1 MTIFLKKKF
10 PKSTGQEIFNLG
22 YIHHQMQSL
31 GVNLQPK
38 DLVATLTQFTV
49 ESVALAMK
57 KISNTVSFEW
67 YVSGGGLYNTMIM
80 EGLRAYFPNS
90 PQRNFDELGIPSD
103 AKEAALIA
111 FLADGMIV
119 GKKFLVNNREVSLG
133 KLSLSD

>member
-1 MTIFLKKKF
+1 MVCDVYVSGSSPNTRGKWRV
-10 PKSTGQEIFNLG
+10 SG
-22 YIHHQMQSL
+22 MW
-31 GVNLQPK
+31 
-38 DLVATLTQFTV
+38 LVC
-49 ESVALAMK
+49 EWY
-57 KISNTVSFEW
+57 EW

-80 EGLRAYFPNS
+80 DGLRAYFPNF
-90 PQRNFDELGIPSD
+90 PQRKFDELGIPPD